1 MENNT
6 NPIVLDAPIYSGFDC
21 INLIDIE
28 VYSVAFEMC
37 LYVNPKIYI
46 TATVN
51 CFNTKSHTIFG
62 DENPENDISVDFDSL
77 EVNHDSR
84 PFVIDFDNVCSAHGL
99 QFQLT
104 DKQIQNLNGQI
115 QDLLEERFRASCVK
129 HDEDMEEHYAE
140 MQYEARKEI

>member
-6 NPIVLDAPIYSGFDC
+6 SQIVLEAPTYASFDC
-21 INLIDIE
+21 VDLTDIE
-28 VYSVAFEMC
+28 GESIEFT
-37 LYVNPKIYI
+37 LYCRVNPKIYI

-51 CFNTKSHTIFG
+51 GFNTNSYTIFSDG
-62 DENPENDISVDFDSL
+62 NPENDISVDFDSL

-84 PFVIDFDNVCSAHGL
+84 PIVIDFDNVCSAHGL
-99 QFQLT
+99 QFELT
-104 DKQIQNLNGQI
+104 HKQIQNLNGQI

-129 HDEDMEEHYAE
+129 HDEDMKEHYAE